1 MILLGP
7 KNIIELNESVE
18 GIDKKK
24 DKIKCDDKYRM
35 FKHHYKTLK
44 DLITMTKDQ
53 ASRSSS

>member
-18 GIDKKK
+18 RIDKKK
-24 DKIKCDDKYRM
+24 DKIKCDHQDRM